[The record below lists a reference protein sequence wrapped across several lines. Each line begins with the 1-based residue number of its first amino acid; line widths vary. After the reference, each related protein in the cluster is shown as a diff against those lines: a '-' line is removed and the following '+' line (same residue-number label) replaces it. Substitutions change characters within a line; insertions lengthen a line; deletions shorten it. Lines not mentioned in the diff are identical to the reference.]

1 VIRGEIRKLTT
12 IRGPWLLLAAG
23 PLLVIA
29 GVTGLV
35 QSGGNLAEA
44 TVQSSALAHIGL
56 AALFP
61 LVAGIL
67 AVAGEYRHRTITDT
81 YLGDPVRARVVTAKL
96 AVYAVLGA
104 AAGLVSALAGLGAT
118 AAWCAIKGVT
128 FRLSAEST
136 WLTAGGGVAVN
147 VAFAVIGVGLG
158 ALIRNVI
165 VAIAAALAWI
175 ALIEG
180 IAAQLLGSSLAR
192 WLPFSA
198 SQALGR
204 EKMTSTVSLLPQ
216 WGGALVL
223 LGYAAAAIAAATL
236 TTLGRDVT

>member
-1 VIRGEIRKLTT
+1 MIRGEIRKLTT
-12 IRGPWLLLAAG
+12 IRAPWLLLAAG

-35 QSGGNLAEA
+35 QSGGKLADP
-44 TVQSSALAHIGL
+44 TVQGTALAHIGL

-81 YLGDPVRARVVTAKL
+81 YLGTPVRARVVAAKL
-96 AVYAVLGA
+96 LVYSVLGA
-104 AAGLVSALAGLGAT
+104 TAGLVSAMAGLGAT
-118 AAWCAIKGVT
+118 AFWCAVKGVT
-128 FRLSAEST
+128 FQVSAEST
-136 WLTAGGGVAVN
+136 WLTVGGGVAVN
-147 VAFAVIGVGLG
+147 IAFAVIGVGLG

-165 VAIAAALAWI
+165 AAVAAALAWI

-180 IAAQLLGSSLAR
+180 IAAQLLGSSAAR

-204 EKMTSTVSLLPQ
+204 ENMASAVRLLPQ

-223 LGYAAAAIAAATL
+223 LGYAAAAIGAATL
-236 TTLGRDVT
+236 TTLRRDVT